1 MNIGLTFEARKP
13 AQGFVSCVKSLYRSY
28 AVFAVYN
35 NSHMIPDEIGEELSR
50 ADISYFNLFIQSILN
65 NIYWNVVFRNKD
77 LLVLKHHMFAIDSSI
92 VDAMLDETKSN
103 KKLQSIVITEDK
115 HTFTDMYGFDLKMM
129 YTSPSHKVCGS
140 VKTILFGSQETC
152 QIKIKTLKAKLDG
165 STERINFVVILRN
178 GVQSKQ
184 LYYCDR
190 FHLHSSCHRENIAP
204 EFYQFSENNTL
215 LIY

>member
-1 MNIGLTFEARKP
+1 M
-13 AQGFVSCVKSLYRSY
+13 YR
-28 AVFAVYN
+28 
-35 NSHMIPDEIGEELSR
+35 
-50 ADISYFNLFIQSILN
+50 
-65 NIYWNVVFRNKD
+65 
-77 LLVLKHHMFAIDSSI
+77 
-92 VDAMLDETKSN
+92 
-103 KKLQSIVITEDK
+103 
-115 HTFTDMYGFDLKMM
+115 FDLKMM
-129 YTSPSHKVCGS
+129 YTSTSHKVCGS

-152 QIKIKTLKAKLDG
+152 QIKIKTLKSKLDG
-165 STERINFVVILRN
+165 STERINFMVILRN